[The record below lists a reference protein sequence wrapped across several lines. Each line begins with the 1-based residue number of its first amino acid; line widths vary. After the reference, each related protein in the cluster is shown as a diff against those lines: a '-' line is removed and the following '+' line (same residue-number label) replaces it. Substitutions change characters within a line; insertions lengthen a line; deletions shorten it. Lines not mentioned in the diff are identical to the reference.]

1 MECIQLN
8 LLSEKHMKEKQKVRS
23 RRSDLEKVRGR
34 QTSISINYCAELS
47 KTVFPCEYCLDCSIV
62 YVAVP
67 PIW

>member
-1 MECIQLN
+1 
-8 LLSEKHMKEKQKVRS
+8 MKEKQKVRS